1 MSFLSDEKE
10 KILEKIHEL
19 RAGFDEA
26 RESLSKELAENLAD
40 ADRDFGYFRQ
50 DKPYD
55 ESELRDISERM
66 RLRASQFDAEHPKL
80 SAVFR
85 EFAELLRGMGV

>member
-1 MSFLSDEKE
+1 MSFLSDEKD

-19 RAGFDEA
+19 KAGFDEA
-26 RESLSKELAENLAD
+26 RKSINKELAENLAD

-50 DKPYD
+50 DTPLN
-55 ESELRDISERM
+55 ENELRDISDRM
-66 RLRASQFDAEHPKL
+66 RLRATQFEAEHPKL